1 MTFVSGF
8 AVVSNSRERI
18 YFVGSC
24 RQNALFY
31 GYLQFQE
38 AGFDV
43 DGGLQH
49 DVPQMIMWTC
59 DYLGLQSN
67 GLGPQ
72 VLFSLSSVI
81 ACAYSLSAV

>member
-1 MTFVSGF
+1 MCDIVRGF
-8 AVVSNSRERI
+8 AVVSSSEERI

-24 RQNALFY
+24 RQNALFH

-38 AGFDV
+38 TGFDI

-49 DVPQMIMWTC
+49 DVSQIIVWRC

-67 GLGPQ
+67 GLG
-72 VLFSLSSVI
+72 
-81 ACAYSLSAV
+81 